1 MVIATVTTARAFY
14 KTVMTTAQMGLAT
27 GLETTFAT
35 PEAWGRTSTVRPT
48 SLTRVTA
55 ALTMAM
61 MTTNY
66 MTKTAEFTTALA
78 CAPMKRWQWVGLG
91 TELVM
96 TAHTVFIS
104 TVLRLSSTATIAQMI
119 RTWSNRV
126 ARAAA
131 SQTFCLVWSSSAQ
144 PRPWKQITARVRE
157 ESDMADTESFVM
169 STFFCNEDL
178 STPTIDEGNQ
188 DFDLEWEAGGTCI
201 DDCDLT
207 AYEACN
213 PAFLT
218 LSCLSDCDDQYVT
231 EITEYISGGC
241 IFAEYIGDGWCDA
254 DHFHNNAAQNF
265 DGGDCCPET
274 CVDSTFECGVA
285 GFHCID
291 PEQSDLPNC
300 LVQFPGYVNDG
311 YCDHGGPYNTKAC
324 NYDGGDCCASSC
336 AGDLCGVVGFDCKD
350 EDYVELE
357 EEAVEQNTVLDCDG
371 ADALGFTVW
380 IGDGSCDDGAYG
392 VNFNCEGEPAC

>member
-1 MVIATVTTARAFY
+1 MAACGGAAAAGSRA
-14 KTVMTTAQMGLAT
+14 G
-27 GLETTFAT
+27 
-35 PEAWGRTSTVRPT
+35 
-48 SLTRVTA
+48 
-55 ALTMAM
+55 
-61 MTTNY
+61 
-66 MTKTAEFTTALA
+66 
-78 CAPMKRWQWVGLG
+78 
-91 TELVM
+91 
-96 TAHTVFIS
+96 
-104 TVLRLSSTATIAQMI
+104 
-119 RTWSNRV
+119 

-265 DGGDCCPET
+265 DGGDCDKCHINIDDVATWTLFDGTT
-274 CVDSTFECGVA
+274 CGECLDTGGDPSKIGDGV
-285 GFHCID
+285 
-291 PEQSDLPNC
+291 
-300 LVQFPGYVNDG
+300 
-311 YCDHGGPYNTKAC
+311 CDTQNKNSMC
-324 NYDGGDCCASSC
+324 NYDGPDCTCSERKRYCNGICDEINNHPRCNFDGGDCVCPN
-336 AGDLCGVVGFDCKD
+336 AGGDFDISGNGVCDEKNNIIECDFDGGDCVDIKD
-350 EDYVELE
+350 
-357 EEAVEQNTVLDCDG
+357 
-371 ADALGFTVW
+371 
-380 IGDGSCDDGAYG
+380 SCDMCTHKIEKECMDICRDSCKSLVCCSSQWESGLCENTRMDIGIMGIYKSHIDENCHMDCTG
-392 VNFNCEGEPAC
+392 GEICNFGGGMCS